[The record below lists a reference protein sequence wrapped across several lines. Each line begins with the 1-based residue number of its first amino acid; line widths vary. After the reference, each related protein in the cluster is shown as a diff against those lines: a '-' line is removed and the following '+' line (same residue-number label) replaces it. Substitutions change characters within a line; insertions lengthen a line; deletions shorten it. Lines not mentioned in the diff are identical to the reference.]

1 MKPEG
6 KENMG
11 MYKLLGE
18 YKTLE
23 NKFSLLAGKK
33 ESRGSVHMKGVGRMM
48 AVKASLALDQHGK
61 TVGCE
66 GESSRGKSQHHAL
79 STTADRGTGERTKLR
94 VPTPGRG
101 GRRDR
106 ESCLGQSRDCGKQ
119 RQASSAEGMRRW
131 PFWVPAKACRRRSVA
146 SEGNVELNMAVGG
159 EATAKRCT

>member
-1 MKPEG
+1 MHE
-6 KENMG
+6 
-11 MYKLLGE
+11 
-18 YKTLE
+18 
-23 NKFSLLAGKK
+23 
-33 ESRGSVHMKGVGRMM
+33 RGGQDDGSQGFVGPGP
-48 AVKASLALDQHGK
+48 ACK

-159 EATAKRCT
+159 GGEATAKRCT